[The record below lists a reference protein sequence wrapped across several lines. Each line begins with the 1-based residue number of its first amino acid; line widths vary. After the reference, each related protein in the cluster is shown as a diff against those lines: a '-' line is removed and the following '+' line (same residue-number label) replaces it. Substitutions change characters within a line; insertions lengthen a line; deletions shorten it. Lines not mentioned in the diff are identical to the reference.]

1 MNTNVYDTFQQEFG
15 RLLTPI
21 EKNIILE
28 WQSSFKDD
36 TILSALKEAV
46 FSGAVSFRYINKIL
60 EKWKTKF
67 QESNDVVLVTND
79 DLPF

>member
-46 FSGAVSFRYINKIL
+46 
-60 EKWKTKF
+60 
-67 QESNDVVLVTND
+67 LVEQ
-79 DLPF
+79 

>member
-28 WQSSFKDD
+28 WQSSFKGD
-36 TILSALKEAV
+36 TILFALKEAV

-60 EKWKTKF
+60 EKWKPEF